1 MTPLLLM
8 SYFNIVYSVFPS
20 SLSHSP
26 LDLYSKKGYVVITHS
41 LSTIN
46 YPNPTSNYFFPA
58 PVNMNF
64 ILCFLAILSIAFAK
78 DFDCNNH
85 NNDCLG
91 CIQAVAQ
98 GGMAHSCS
106 YCPVDGE

>member
-1 MTPLLLM
+1 
-8 SYFNIVYSVFPS
+8 
-20 SLSHSP
+20 
-26 LDLYSKKGYVVITHS
+26 
-41 LSTIN
+41 
-46 YPNPTSNYFFPA
+46 
-58 PVNMNF
+58 MNF

-98 GGMAHSCS
+98 GGMAHSCT
-106 YCPVDGE
+106 YCPVDGEKPSE